1 VPLRLQTD
9 RSPAGP
15 NPAVLA
21 FLQRVLKNPNAVQQL
36 SNALTSLSVAPTPMG
51 MASKGPE
58 LGAELSGEELDV
70 LGDLFGTAASGKKAA
85 GAAAGKAPKLLQSAP
100 AEATKPLEGALGRP
114 NPTEQWRA
122 AAAASEKPE
131 PFRSIPGEG
140 ALNADELKERVA
152 GIETARG
159 YLKQL
164 KLLSPKANYALDT
177 ALGMLRKGEA
187 AKADALIQSTLRAS
201 LGSK

>member
-1 VPLRLQTD
+1 
-9 RSPAGP
+9 
-15 NPAVLA
+15 
-21 FLQRVLKNPNAVQQL
+21 VLKDPNAVQQL

-70 LGDLFGTAASGKKAA
+70 LSDLFGTAASGKKAA

-100 AEATKPLEGALGRP
+100 AEARPLEGALGRP

-131 PFRSIPGEG
+131 PFRAIPGEG

-152 GIETARG
+152 GVETARG